1 MAIPA
6 TPNETL
12 DWSRIDVKARAFIS
26 LRRTPSKQHAVTS
39 INYCFWSE
47 VSGDLVTDLFV
58 KLTDTYKLLDASSP
72 PPYHFEKEIHM
83 RFPFYSMLVASHV
96 IFIINH
102 C

>member
-58 KLTDTYKLLDASSP
+58 KLTDTYKLLDVSSP
-72 PPYHFEKEIHM
+72 PPYYFEK
-83 RFPFYSMLVASHV
+83 
-96 IFIINH
+96 
-102 C
+102 